1 MKKFVFMVALMLAT
15 NAANILASENSVN
28 ETENVENYYIHVNE
42 KSLSKS
48 LGMSQDQME
57 ICSDVIKEF
66 ENDMVFA
73 SSNAKGESRKAVT
86 RNAIM
91 KNMRYMKMFLD
102 EAQYKKYV
110 LILNTTLV
118 NRGIE
123 FEFTAK

>member
-15 NAANILASENSVN
+15 NTANILAGENSVN
-28 ETENVENYYIHVNE
+28 DTENVENYYIHVNE

-48 LGMSQDQME
+48 LGMSKDQME

-118 NRGIE
+118 NRGID
-123 FEFTAK
+123 F

>member
-15 NAANILASENSVN
+15 NTANILASDNSVN

-48 LGMSQDQME
+48 LGMSKDQME
-57 ICSDVIKEF
+57 ICSDAIKEF

-91 KNMRYMKMFLD
+91 KNMRSMKMFLD

-118 NRGIE
+118 NRGID
-123 FEFTAK
+123 F

>member
-15 NAANILASENSVN
+15 NTANILAGENSVN

-48 LGMSQDQME
+48 LGMSKDQME

-91 KNMRYMKMFLD
+91 KNMRHMKMFLD

-118 NRGIE
+118 NRGID
-123 FEFTAK
+123 F

>member
-1 MKKFVFMVALMLAT
+1 MKKFVFMVALILAT
-15 NAANILASENSVN
+15 NTANVLASDNSVN

-48 LGMSQDQME
+48 LGMSKDQME
-57 ICSDVIKEF
+57 ICSDAIKEF

-118 NRGIE
+118 NRGID
-123 FEFTAK
+123 F

>member
-1 MKKFVFMVALMLAT
+1 MKKFVFMVALILAT
-15 NAANILASENSVN
+15 NTANVLASDNSVN

-42 KSLSKS
+42 NSLSKS
-48 LGMSQDQME
+48 LGMSKDQME

-118 NRGIE
+118 NRGID
-123 FEFTAK
+123 F

>member
-15 NAANILASENSVN
+15 NTANVLASDNSVN

-48 LGMSQDQME
+48 LGMSKDQME
-57 ICSDVIKEF
+57 ICSDAIKEF

-118 NRGIE
+118 NRGID
-123 FEFTAK
+123 F

>member
-15 NAANILASENSVN
+15 NTANVLASDNSVN

-48 LGMSQDQME
+48 LGMSKDQME

-73 SSNAKGESRKAVT
+73 SSNTKGESRKAVT

-91 KNMRYMKMFLD
+91 KNMRSMKMFLD

-110 LILNTTLV
+110 LILNTTLI
-118 NRGIE
+118 NRGID
-123 FEFTAK
+123 F

>member
-15 NAANILASENSVN
+15 NTANILAGENSVN
-28 ETENVENYYIHVNE
+28 DTENVENYCIHVNE

-48 LGMSQDQME
+48 LGMSKDQME

-110 LILNTTLV
+110 LILNTTLI
-118 NRGIE
+118 NRGID
-123 FEFTAK
+123 F

>member
-15 NAANILASENSVN
+15 NTANILAGENSVN

-48 LGMSQDQME
+48 LGMSKDQME

-91 KNMRYMKMFLD
+91 KNMRSMKMFLD

-123 FEFTAK
+123 F

>member
-1 MKKFVFMVALMLAT
+1 MKKFVFMVALILAT
-15 NAANILASENSVN
+15 NTANVLASDNSVN

-48 LGMSQDQME
+48 LGMSKDQME

-118 NRGIE
+118 NRGID
-123 FEFTAK
+123 F

>member
-1 MKKFVFMVALMLAT
+1 MKKFVFMVALMLAINT
-15 NAANILASENSVN
+15 ANILAGENSVN

-48 LGMSQDQME
+48 LGMSKDQME

-73 SSNAKGESRKAVT
+73 SSNTKGESRKAVT

-118 NRGIE
+118 NRGID
-123 FEFTAK
+123 F

>member
-1 MKKFVFMVALMLAT
+1 MKKFVFMAALILAT
-15 NAANILASENSVN
+15 NTANVLASDNSVN

-48 LGMSQDQME
+48 LGMSKDQME

-118 NRGIE
+118 NRGID
-123 FEFTAK
+123 F

>member
-15 NAANILASENSVN
+15 NTANILAGENSVN
-28 ETENVENYYIHVNE
+28 ETENVENYHIHVNE

-48 LGMSQDQME
+48 LGMSKDQME

-86 RNAIM
+86 MNAIM

-123 FEFTAK
+123 F

>member
-15 NAANILASENSVN
+15 NTANILAGENSVN

-48 LGMSQDQME
+48 LGMSKDQME

-118 NRGIE
+118 NRGID
-123 FEFTAK
+123 F

>member
-15 NAANILASENSVN
+15 NTANILASENSVN
-28 ETENVENYYIHVNE
+28 ETENVENYHIHVNE

-48 LGMSQDQME
+48 LGMSKDQME

-118 NRGIE
+118 NRGID
-123 FEFTAK
+123 F

>member
-1 MKKFVFMVALMLAT
+1 MKKFVFMAALILAT
-15 NAANILASENSVN
+15 NTANVLASDNSVN

-48 LGMSQDQME
+48 LGMSKDQME

-73 SSNAKGESRKAVT
+73 SSNANGESRKAVT

-118 NRGIE
+118 NRGID
-123 FEFTAK
+123 F

>member
-1 MKKFVFMVALMLAT
+1 MKKFVFMVALILAT
-15 NAANILASENSVN
+15 NTANVLASDNSVN
-28 ETENVENYYIHVNE
+28 ETENVENYCINVNE

-48 LGMSQDQME
+48 LGMSKDQME

-102 EAQYKKYV
+102 KEQYKKYV
-110 LILNTTLV
+110 SILNATLV

-123 FEFTAK
+123 F

>member
-15 NAANILASENSVN
+15 NTANILASENSVN
-28 ETENVENYYIHVNE
+28 ETENVENYCIHVNE

-48 LGMSQDQME
+48 LGMSKDQME
-57 ICSDVIKEF
+57 ICFDVIKEF

-118 NRGIE
+118 NRGID
-123 FEFTAK
+123 F

>member
-1 MKKFVFMVALMLAT
+1 MKKFVFMVALILAT
-15 NAANILASENSVN
+15 NTANVLASDNSVN

-48 LGMSQDQME
+48 LGMSQDPME

-73 SSNAKGESRKAVT
+73 SSNSKGESRKAVT

-110 LILNTTLV
+110 SILNATLV

-123 FEFTAK
+123 F

>member
-15 NAANILASENSVN
+15 NTANILAGENSVN
-28 ETENVENYYIHVNE
+28 ETENVENYCIHVNE

-48 LGMSQDQME
+48 LGMSNDQME

-118 NRGIE
+118 NRGID
-123 FEFTAK
+123 F

>member
-1 MKKFVFMVALMLAT
+1 MKKFVFMAALILAT
-15 NAANILASENSVN
+15 NTANVLASDNSVN
-28 ETENVENYYIHVNE
+28 ETENVENYYINVNE

-48 LGMSQDQME
+48 LGMSKDQME

-86 RNAIM
+86 RNDIM

-118 NRGIE
+118 NRGID
-123 FEFTAK
+123 F

>member
-15 NAANILASENSVN
+15 NTANILASDNSVN

-48 LGMSQDQME
+48 LGMSKDQME

-73 SSNAKGESRKAVT
+73 SSNTKGESRKAVT

-123 FEFTAK
+123 F

>member
-15 NAANILASENSVN
+15 NTANILAGENSVN
-28 ETENVENYYIHVNE
+28 ETENVENYCIHVNE

-48 LGMSQDQME
+48 LGMSKDQME

-66 ENDMVFA
+66 ESDMVFA

-118 NRGIE
+118 NRGID
-123 FEFTAK
+123 F

>member
-15 NAANILASENSVN
+15 NTANILASENSVN
-28 ETENVENYYIHVNE
+28 ETENVENYCIHVNE

-48 LGMSQDQME
+48 LGMSKDQME

-123 FEFTAK
+123 F

>member
-15 NAANILASENSVN
+15 NTANILAGENSVN

-42 KSLSKS
+42 KSLSNS
-48 LGMSQDQME
+48 LGMSKDQME

-118 NRGIE
+118 NRGID
-123 FEFTAK
+123 F

>member
-15 NAANILASENSVN
+15 NTVNILAGENSVN

-48 LGMSQDQME
+48 LGMSKDQME

-118 NRGIE
+118 NRGID
-123 FEFTAK
+123 F

>member
-15 NAANILASENSVN
+15 NTANILAGENSVN

-48 LGMSQDQME
+48 LGMSKDQME

-86 RNAIM
+86 RNSIM

-123 FEFTAK
+123 F

>member
-1 MKKFVFMVALMLAT
+1 MKKFVFMAALILAT
-15 NAANILASENSVN
+15 NTANVLASDNSVN

-48 LGMSQDQME
+48 LGMSKDQME
-57 ICSDVIKEF
+57 ICSDVIKKF

-118 NRGIE
+118 NRGID
-123 FEFTAK
+123 F

>member
-15 NAANILASENSVN
+15 STANILAAENSVN

-48 LGMSQDQME
+48 LGMSKDQME

-118 NRGIE
+118 NRGIDI
-123 FEFTAK
+123 

>member
-15 NAANILASENSVN
+15 NTANILASDNSVN

-48 LGMSQDQME
+48 LGMSKDQME

-91 KNMRYMKMFLD
+91 KNMSYMKMFLD

-118 NRGIE
+118 NRGID
-123 FEFTAK
+123 F

>member
-1 MKKFVFMVALMLAT
+1 MKKFVFMAALILAT
-15 NAANILASENSVN
+15 NTANVLASDNSVN

-48 LGMSQDQME
+48 LGMSKDQME

-102 EAQYKKYV
+102 ETQYKKYV

-118 NRGIE
+118 NRGID
-123 FEFTAK
+123 F

>member
-1 MKKFVFMVALMLAT
+1 MKKFVLMVALMLAT
-15 NAANILASENSVN
+15 NTANILAGENSVN

-48 LGMSQDQME
+48 LGMSKDQME

-118 NRGIE
+118 NRGID
-123 FEFTAK
+123 F

>member
-15 NAANILASENSVN
+15 STANILAAENSVN

-48 LGMSQDQME
+48 LGMSKDQME

-73 SSNAKGESRKAVT
+73 SSNAKGESRKSVT

-118 NRGIE
+118 NRGID
-123 FEFTAK
+123 F

>member
-1 MKKFVFMVALMLAT
+1 MKKFVLMVALMLAT
-15 NAANILASENSVN
+15 NTANILASDNSVN

-48 LGMSQDQME
+48 LGMSKDQME

-118 NRGIE
+118 NRGID
-123 FEFTAK
+123 F

>member
-15 NAANILASENSVN
+15 NTANILAGENSVN

-48 LGMSQDQME
+48 LGMSKDQME

-91 KNMRYMKMFLD
+91 KNMSYMKMFLD

-118 NRGIE
+118 NRGID
-123 FEFTAK
+123 F

>member
-15 NAANILASENSVN
+15 NTANILAGENSVN

-48 LGMSQDQME
+48 LGMSKDQME
-57 ICSDVIKEF
+57 ICSDAIKEF

-118 NRGIE
+118 NRGID
-123 FEFTAK
+123 F

>member
-15 NAANILASENSVN
+15 STANILAAENSVN

-48 LGMSQDQME
+48 LGMSKDQME

-73 SSNAKGESRKAVT
+73 SSNAKGESRKSVT

-91 KNMRYMKMFLD
+91 KNIRYMKMFLD

-118 NRGIE
+118 NRGID
-123 FEFTAK
+123 F

>member
-15 NAANILASENSVN
+15 NTANILAGENSVN

-48 LGMSQDQME
+48 LGMSKDQME

-118 NRGIE
+118 NRGIDY
-123 FEFTAK
+123 